1 MEMYRGK
8 FKYNNPIHM
17 FVGYFRGYLGMEER
31 TQINAELRKIPQKT
45 RIDFLSADTKNF
57 E

>member
-1 MEMYRGK
+1 MYRGK